1 MAKQLNSYQVNLQFN
16 ANTTQAKTQ
25 LQDLQT
31 TLDAIIKESVA
42 GVSKGDFN
50 LTKRLN
56 EAQIAAS
63 KLQTILAQTTNV
75 KTGKMDLTRF
85 SQSLKQSNLDLKKI
99 QNSLLELGPSGQKA
113 FMSLAQSIV
122 EADVPLKRT
131 NLLISELW
139 TTLKNTARWQ
149 ISSSALHA
157 FMGTIQSAYGYAK
170 DLNESLNDIRI
181 VTGHNIEYM
190 DKFAERANKAAKA
203 LNATTLDYT
212 NASLIYYQQGL
223 SDEEVEKRTDITVKM
238 ANVIKQN
245 ADIVS
250 DQLTA
255 IWNNFYDG
263 SDSLEHYADAMV
275 RLGADTA
282 SSSDEIAGGLEK
294 FAAVANTIGLSFD
307 NAAAA
312 LATITATTRQSED
325 VVGTSLK
332 TIFARIQGLKL
343 GETLEDGTTLN
354 QYSQALAA
362 VGVNIKDSNGQLKD
376 MDIILDDLGHKWST
390 ISKDQQVALAQQVAG
405 IRQYNQLI
413 ALMDNFDFYQENI
426 QRAKEADGS
435 LQEQADIYAESWE
448 AARDR
453 VRAAA
458 EGIYDDLINDKFFIS
473 LSDAI
478 AGALDAIDKLI
489 SSIGGLPGVIAA
501 LGMIFTKVFKVQMGE
516 GVNNLVFGLQSL
528 VGFTKKSAVSLK
540 QEAYNRASNMAF
552 DTGTEVGDR
561 QGESL
566 KQTLDLKKRIY
577 DISENITKEER
588 QQLEGL
594 IEINRAYNEQAIK
607 AAQKKDQAS
616 ENLQNT
622 RMDLRARIRRNSA
635 TGKVEKNLNTFGN
648 VQQQMGGI
656 IKTGLRGTKALDGL
670 NKALKEGSPLGK
682 AFEGRINTIQ
692 QALIKVDRSEA
703 AESIGN
709 FVEELKN
716 GTITVD
722 QFLKKVNNVVTKENL
737 MADATSKAATILEDD
752 FGKKVKIN
760 GEECQKLAEDMTEV
774 IVTTD
779 KLKTTNK
786 QVAGSYEKIKAAIE
800 NYKNA
805 TGDLGQKLISMVNGF
820 SSLAMGLASIKSIFD
835 TLSDEDMSFFDKLL
849 SVSMSLGM
857 GISMTVSGLSTMT
870 KAYKELAEAKTL
882 DNIKTSINTAI
893 TEINNLV
900 KAQAAARTGTQTV
913 ATDRQAL
920 AESKLTKNIILQ
932 NAAYLVRNT
941 QMSATAA
948 FGLSLAGTILAVVAA
963 AAALVLI
970 SKAVYNSIHKEEIAA
985 EAAAK
990 AASDLGNA
998 YDECRE
1004 KYQQMI
1010 DEFNEYKDAIDAL
1023 NNLTKGTQEYRD
1035 ALEEANQKALELI
1048 QNNPDKFNKDDYYWD
1063 DNKLVIK
1070 DTAMSRVAEASRQ
1083 ETADLQAA
1091 SAMANANNAQ
1101 AQANLQKENLT
1112 DIVKSSLRNT
1122 GNVNKS
1128 IDAYLN
1134 SDRVAVDKEDLKDIL
1149 NLDNGIDDKALV
1161 NVFWRNIDALN
1172 ELRNTMDGVETS
1184 FDLASKTAARAQWS
1198 GSGKENIKA
1207 GKMALEG
1214 GGRLYNNLYA
1224 EGENTVKGYLLDT
1237 NWAAYEKMN
1246 NLNSLKGY
1254 KPSIKSDK
1262 VEYSYYDENGE
1273 KIPQEISKE
1282 AIQIAAATQYAN
1294 DRIGEALDS
1303 LYQNIAKANKDGLDS
1318 VGKYLSTENFD
1329 NMTKGELEQFQEL
1342 TDDQLKEYGIDKQA
1356 IEKAKKVVFDEI
1368 DGLNEAM
1375 SDQITVGVNKTLKEN
1390 IQNFGSE
1397 GKDAYISAINQIGES
1412 IDWNALSP
1420 ESQAEAWNKISNIN
1434 WFDFDAQRQA
1444 ETLIKEMGGDVS
1456 VLGDNWDKA
1465 FSQMRKAGDVV
1476 PVLTDIKER
1485 LDKIDNI
1492 TKDMK
1497 IGKILEKEDYDT
1509 LVDYNSELARYFA
1522 ILSDGSAVFV
1532 GDPLDFQQMVK
1543 STKQDEL
1550 SRTINGYQNAIDQY
1564 YVGAEELKKAGG
1576 LDQIREVGS
1585 ENVNN
1590 QLAFLKTQDYDE
1602 TQISDWI
1609 GKLANSR
1616 GQDIDTLKAIAEAVN
1631 EVGDSFLSSK
1641 NSIEQ
1646 YTASS
1651 QQAMN
1656 ELAMTTETAQEA
1668 EEMLKNGSINEM
1680 AYNMSAMQ
1688 RMSGEK
1694 WENLDSSEV
1703 NKYADSLMKT
1713 AKSSKLLSDELVN
1726 NKEAAE
1732 DVALYTMKMNN
1743 GVEKLKNGFSGWADV
1758 LKKSDSAS
1766 QEYYDAMVDI
1776 KDAMSDVLGVSEEF
1790 LTDEFITKN
1799 LTDIGKAAEG
1809 DADAIDRLA
1818 AAASKDILLNVDF
1831 VQDNKQLQDVL
1842 LSMHDKLAAEI
1853 PDIKIGTTFEGQDDL
1868 VRQAQNIIGTAK
1880 MTAEQA
1886 NAYFSAMG
1894 FETKFKVE
1902 PQKME
1907 QKTPIVKSR
1916 QTITGAGFD
1925 EHGAPYWETTTETWN
1940 DGYSI
1945 QTGYVD
1951 AIAMA
1956 TSPDG
1961 TKTPIIESMTSK
1973 PTGIMNNSSKANRG
1987 TTGSSK
1993 GGGSKNKPTKEDLT
2007 KKSDVVDRYKEI
2019 TDSINDTTRA
2029 LDKANKS
2036 ADRLWGKAHLD
2047 AMAKSNKL
2055 TLKEVDLLKQKQ
2067 KEAQA
2072 YLKTDKATLQQ
2083 AAKKAG
2089 ITFTFDE
2096 DGDIS
2101 NYTDQMTKLYNQLID
2116 AQNKANSF
2124 STKDAQDAYKEAT
2137 LDPIQEKI
2145 NELKDAIKQYEDTRD
2160 LVEELTDDIQDKINE
2175 WQDRNY
2181 QMFTYEV
2188 EVKVQLDEN
2197 DTKKLEYYFDKLS
2210 DNIYK
2215 AAEALGY
2222 LQGQF
2227 DPVISQLGTYENF
2240 YGQLNNAYSNGE
2252 ISQENYIEG
2261 LQDVYDNT
2269 LDNLNA
2275 LQDLDKEM
2283 LEYYG
2288 NTIDL
2293 ANDELS
2299 KYTDHMEHLTSV
2311 LDHYRSIITLLGKD
2325 KDYDKVLSVLNGTAQ
2340 TKKNN
2345 FDTSK
2350 QWYESL
2356 KRERDAAAAALASS
2370 TDEAEREV
2378 LQKNYDAIL
2387 AAFDEAEQDM
2397 LSKAEEYGEALKEIL
2412 TTKMEQAA
2420 DEMNKQLSTTKV
2432 NINGNNFNISG
2443 WDALND
2449 ALDRMSSYQD
2459 EYLTKTNQ
2467 IYEMNKLLNN
2477 VNQAID
2483 KTNNQAA
2490 KNRYQQ
2496 FTKEIEQLRDKDK
2509 LSQLELEIAQ
2519 AKYKV
2524 LEAQIALEEA
2534 QNAKSTVRL
2543 QRDNE
2548 GNFGY
2553 VYIADQEKVN
2563 DAQQALAD
2571 AENDLYNIR
2580 LDATNKYGQQKLQ
2593 YEKELADK
2601 LAELDQKAAED
2612 AVYRETTYQQ
2622 ERALVIQQYTDLITT
2637 AGNLYAKA
2645 QEEDN
2650 RVVQDAWVNSFDII
2664 KDNSNSWKDTITE
2677 NTNIINDTFK
2687 EWQGSMDEISKI
2699 VGDDLKDT
2707 QQKVKDVTDE
2717 SNKLYQEVS
2726 NRVIPALE
2734 SELSSVR
2741 SATEAWAQH
2750 RQQLL
2755 DTIRA
2760 YEELLDAI
2768 QATLRAQS
2776 GFGSGS
2782 SSGNDSDWSK
2792 DMGNVTY
2799 GSDDYYKYMQN
2810 REDKI
2815 NGGYDVG
2822 AATNA
2827 RVDAFYR
2834 KGLTLPITRNGQTYR
2849 YFTDIP
2855 DSVWKQL
2862 VGFRSGGYTGTW
2874 NDDGKLAFLHQKEL
2888 VLNADDTENM
2898 LVSIQLVRQIAKQLD
2913 FNSQQ
2918 ISTLSSSG
2926 FTVSSQ
2932 DGTLEQNVRIEASFP
2947 NATDRYEI
2955 QEAFNTLVNVASQY
2969 ANRK

>member
-1 MAKQLNSYQVNLQFN
+1 
-16 ANTTQAKTQ
+16 
-25 LQDLQT
+25 
-31 TLDAIIKESVA
+31 
-42 GVSKGDFN
+42 
-50 LTKRLN
+50 
-56 EAQIAAS
+56 
-63 KLQTILAQTTNV
+63 
-75 KTGKMDLTRF
+75 
-85 SQSLKQSNLDLKKI
+85 
-99 QNSLLELGPSGQKA
+99 
-113 FMSLAQSIV
+113 
-122 EADVPLKRT
+122 
-131 NLLISELW
+131 
-139 TTLKNTARWQ
+139 
-149 ISSSALHA
+149 
-157 FMGTIQSAYGYAK
+157 
-170 DLNESLNDIRI
+170 
-181 VTGHNIEYM
+181 
-190 DKFAERANKAAKA
+190 
-203 LNATTLDYT
+203 
-212 NASLIYYQQGL
+212 
-223 SDEEVEKRTDITVKM
+223 M

-458 EGIYDDLINDKFFIS
+458 ESIYDDLINDKFFIS

-528 VGFTKKSAVSLK
+528 VGLTKKSAVSLK

-622 RMDLRARIRRNSA
+622 RIDLRARIRRNSA

-648 VQQQMGGI
+648 VQQQMSGI
-656 IKTGLRGTKALDGL
+656 IKTGLRGSKALDGL
-670 NKALKEGSPLGK
+670 NKVLKEGSPLGK
-682 AFEGRINTIQ
+682 AFEGRMNTIQ
-692 QALIKVDRSEA
+692 QALIKVDRSKA

-709 FVEELKN
+709 FTKELKD

-722 QFLKKVNNVVTKENL
+722 QFLKKVNNVVTKKNL
-737 MADATSKAATILEDD
+737 MADATSKAATVLEDD

-760 GEECQKLAEDMTEV
+760 GEDCQKLAEDMTEV

-835 TLSDEDMSFFDKLL
+835 TLSNEDMSFFDKLL

-882 DNIKTSINTAI
+882 DNIKTSLSTAI
-893 TEINNLV
+893 IEINNVV
-900 KAQAAARTGTQTV
+900 KAQAAARTGAQTV

-932 NAAYLVRNT
+932 NAAWLVRNT

-948 FGLSLAGTILAVVAA
+948 LGLSLAGTILAVVAA

-970 SKAVYNSIHKEEIAA
+970 SKAVYNSIYKEEIAA

-1010 DEFNEYKDAIDAL
+1010 NEFNEYKDAIDAL

-1112 DIVKSSLRNT
+1112 DIVKSSLRRNT

-1161 NVFWRNIDALN
+1161 NVLWRNIDALN

-1198 GSGKENIKA
+1198 GSGKENTKA
-1207 GKMALEG
+1207 GKMVLEG

-1224 EGENTVKGYLLDT
+1224 EGENTVKGYSLDT

-1254 KPSIKSDK
+1254 KHSIKSDK

-1273 KIPQEISKE
+1273 KITQEISKE

-1329 NMTKGELEQFQEL
+1329 NMTKGELEQFQGL

-1356 IEKAKKVVFDEI
+1356 IEEAKKVVFDEI

-1465 FSQMRKAGDVV
+1465 FSQMRKAGAVA

-1509 LVDYNSELARYFA
+1509 LVNYNSELARYFA

-1550 SRTINGYQNAIDQY
+1550 SRTINGYQNIIDQY
-1564 YVGAEELKKAGG
+1564 YAGAEELKKAGG

-1590 QLAFLKTQDYDE
+1590 QLAFLKTQNYDE

-1631 EVGDSFLSSK
+1631 EVGNSFLSSK
-1641 NSIEQ
+1641 DSIER

-1668 EEMLKNGSINEM
+1668 EEMLKNGSINEI
-1680 AYNMSAMQ
+1680 AYNMSAIQ
-1688 RMSGEK
+1688 RMSSEK

-1758 LKKSDSAS
+1758 LTKSDSAS

-1907 QKTPIVKSR
+1907 QKTPIVRSR
-1916 QTITGAGFD
+1916 QTIVGAGFD
-1925 EHGAPYWETTTETWN
+1925 KHGAPYWETTTETWN

-1973 PTGIMNNSSKANRG
+1973 STGIMNNSSKANRG
-1987 TTGSSK
+1987 STGSSK
-1993 GGGSKNKPTKEDLT
+1993 GGGSKNKPTKGDLT

-2047 AMAKSNKL
+2047 VMAKSNKL
-2055 TLKEVDLLKQKQ
+2055 TLKEIDLLKQKQ

-2101 NYTDQMTKLYNQLID
+2101 NYTDQMTKLYNQLIA

-2181 QMFTYEV
+2181 QMLTYEV

-2210 DNIYK
+2210 DNIYR

-2227 DPVISQLGTYENF
+2227 DPVISQLGPYENF
-2240 YGQLNNAYSNGE
+2240 YDQLNNAYSNGE

-2387 AAFDEAEQDM
+2387 AAFDEAEEDM

-2432 NINGNNFNISG
+2432 SINGNNFNISG

-2483 KTNNQAA
+2483 KTNNQVA

-2553 VYIADQEKVN
+2553 VYTADQEKVN

-2593 YEKELADK
+2593 YEKELAEK

-2645 QEEDN
+2645 QEEDS

-2687 EWQGSMDEISKI
+2687 EWQDSMDEISKI

-2717 SNKLYQEVS
+2717 SNKLYQEIS

-2734 SELSSVR
+2734 NELSSVR

-2776 GFGSGS
+2776 GFGSNS
-2782 SSGNDSDWSK
+2782 SNSSTRVDWSEK
-2792 DMGNVTY
+2792 MGQVEY
-2799 GSDDYYKYMQN
+2799 GSDKYNEYYQN
-2810 REDKI
+2810 REDVI
-2815 NGGYDVG
+2815 RGGYDVE
-2822 AATNA
+2822 AATTA

-2834 KGLTLPITRNGQTYR
+2834 KGLALPISYSGKTYSH
-2849 YFTDIP
+2849 FTDIP

-2874 NDDGKLAFLHQKEL
+2874 NDSGKLAFLHQKEL

-2898 LVSIQLVRQIAKQLD
+2898 LASIQLVRQIAKQLD

-2932 DGTLEQNVRIEASFP
+2932 DGALEQNVRIEASFP

>member
-75 KTGKMDLTRF
+75 ETGKMDLTRF

-99 QNSLLELGPSGQKA
+99 QSSLLELGPSGQKA

-458 EGIYDDLINDKFFIS
+458 ESIYDDLINDKFFIS

-516 GVNNLVFGLQSL
+516 GVNNLIFGLQSL
-528 VGFTKKSAVSLK
+528 VGLTKKSAVSLK

-566 KQTLDLKKRIY
+566 KQTLDLKKKIY

-635 TGKVEKNLNTFGN
+635 TGEVEKNLNTFGN
-648 VQQQMGGI
+648 VQQQMSGV
-656 IKTGLRGTKALDGL
+656 IKTGLRGTRALDGL
-670 NKALKEGSPLGK
+670 NKTLKKGSSLGK

-692 QALIKVDRSEA
+692 QALIEVDRSKA

-722 QFLKKVNNVVTKENL
+722 QFLKKVNNAVTKENL

-760 GEECQKLAEDMTEV
+760 GEDCQKLAEDMTEV
-774 IVTTD
+774 IVTTN
-779 KLKTTNK
+779 KLNTTNK

-820 SSLAMGLASIKSIFD
+820 SSLAMGLTSIKSIFD

-857 GISMTVSGLSTMT
+857 GISMTVSGLSAMA

-882 DNIKTSINTAI
+882 DNIKTSLNTAI
-893 TEINNLV
+893 TEINNMV
-900 KAQAAARTGTQTV
+900 KAQAAARTGAQTE
-913 ATDRQAL
+913 ATGRQAL

-932 NAAYLVRNT
+932 NAAWLVRNKG
-941 QMSATAA
+941 MSASAA
-948 FGLSLAGTILAVVAA
+948 LGLSLAGTILVVVAA

-985 EAAAK
+985 EAAVK

-1023 NNLTKGTQEYRD
+1023 DNLTKGTQEYRD
-1035 ALEEANQKALELI
+1035 ALDEANQKALELI

-1070 DTAMSRVAEASRQ
+1070 DTAMSRVAEISRQ
-1083 ETADLQAA
+1083 ETADLYAA
-1091 SAMANANNAQ
+1091 STMANANNAQ
-1101 AQANLQKENLT
+1101 AQANLQKKNLVNT
-1112 DIVKSSLRNT
+1112 VTGSLRNT
-1122 GNVNKS
+1122 TGVDKT

-1134 SDRVAVDKEDLKDIL
+1134 SDRVAIDKEDLKDIL
-1149 NLDNGIDDKALV
+1149 NLDNGIDDNALV
-1161 NVFWRNIDALN
+1161 NVLWRNIDALN
-1172 ELRNTMDGVETS
+1172 ELRNTMDGVETT
-1184 FDLASKTAARAQWS
+1184 FDLASKTVAKAQWS
-1198 GSGKENIKA
+1198 GSGKENTKA

-1224 EGENTVKGYLLDT
+1224 EGKNTVKGYSLAT

-1254 KPSIKSDK
+1254 ESSRHGDK
-1262 VEYSYYDENGE
+1262 MEYSYYDENGE
-1273 KIPQEISKE
+1273 KITQEINKE

-1329 NMTKGELEQFQEL
+1329 NMTKGELEQFQGL

-1356 IEKAKKVVFDEI
+1356 IEEAKKVVFDEI

-1412 IDWNALSP
+1412 INWDALSP
-1420 ESQAEAWNKISNIN
+1420 ESQAEVWNKISNIN

-1444 ETLIKEMGGDVS
+1444 EILIKEMDGDVS
-1456 VLGDNWDKA
+1456 ALGDSWDKA

-1476 PVLTDIKER
+1476 PVLADIKDR

-1509 LVDYNSELARYFA
+1509 LVDYNVELAKYFA

-1532 GDPLDFQQMVK
+1532 GDPLDFQQMIK

-1550 SRTINGYQNAIDQY
+1550 SRTISGYQNAIDQY
-1564 YVGAEELKKAGG
+1564 YAGAEELKKAGG
-1576 LDQIREVGS
+1576 LDQIREAGS
-1585 ENVNN
+1585 KNINN
-1590 QLAFLKTQDYDE
+1590 QLAFLKTQNYDE

-1641 NSIEQ
+1641 DNIEQ

-1688 RMSGEK
+1688 RISTEK
-1694 WENLDSSEV
+1694 WGDLDPTEV

-1713 AKSSKLLSDELVN
+1713 AKKSELLSDELEN

-1743 GVEKLKNGFSGWADV
+1743 GIKKLSDNFDGWSDI
-1758 LKKSDSAS
+1758 LKKSDSSS

-1790 LTDEFITKN
+1790 LSDDFITNN
-1799 LTDIGKAAEG
+1799 LDDIALAANG
-1809 DADAIDRLA
+1809 DAEAIDRLA
-1818 AAASKDILLNVDF
+1818 LAASKDIVINLDFEDETAKQEVLSLYDDLMAEMPDLEVGATLDDEEFLTKLNDF
-1831 VQDNKQLQDVL
+1831 VKQSGMSV
-1842 LSMHDKLAAEI
+1842 E
-1853 PDIKIGTTFEGQDDL
+1853 
-1868 VRQAQNIIGTAK
+1868 QAQAFFNSLGYEPEFVTDTKTVKRSIPQERTHTDYEITDGKINILGQEYHIPTIDRLTTTSVSDYVDVDEKIQVPAFGTD
-1880 MTAEQA
+1880 
-1886 NAYFSAMG
+1886 N
-1894 FETKFKVE
+1894 
-1902 PQKME
+1902 PQ
-1907 QKTPIVKSR
+1907 VKSLTKR
-1916 QTITGAGFD
+1916 
-1925 EHGAPYWETTTETWN
+1925 
-1940 DGYSI
+1940 S
-1945 QTGYVD
+1945 
-1951 AIAMA
+1951 
-1956 TSPDG
+1956 SG
-1961 TKTPIIESMTSK
+1961 T
-1973 PTGIMNNSSKANRG
+1973 MNNFSSANPG
-1987 TTGSSK
+1987 SK
-1993 GGGSKNKPTKEDLT
+1993 GSGSKGGSKNKPTKGDLT

-2055 TLKEVDLLKQKQ
+2055 TLKEIDLLKQKQ

-2083 AAKKAG
+2083 AAEKAG

-2101 NYTDQMTKLYNQLID
+2101 NYTDQMTKLYNQLIA

-2124 STKDAQDAYKEAT
+2124 STKEAQDAYKEAT
-2137 LDPIQEKI
+2137 LDPIQKKI
-2145 NELKDAIKQYEDTRD
+2145 DELKDAIKQYEDTRD

-2181 QMFTYEV
+2181 QMLTYEV
-2188 EVKVQLDEN
+2188 EIKVQLDEN

-2227 DPVISQLGTYENF
+2227 DPVINQLGTYENF
-2240 YGQLNNAYSNGE
+2240 YGQLNNAYASGE

-2269 LDNLNA
+2269 LNNLNA

-2356 KRERDAAAAALASS
+2356 KRERDAAAAALANS

-2387 AAFDEAEQDM
+2387 AAFDEAEEDM

-2432 NINGNNFNISG
+2432 SINGNNFNISG

-2553 VYIADQEKVN
+2553 VYTADQEKVN

-2645 QEEDN
+2645 QEEDS

-2687 EWQGSMDEISKI
+2687 EWQDSMDEISKI

-2726 NRVIPALE
+2726 NKVIPALE

-2760 YEELLDAI
+2760 YEELLNAI

-2776 GFGSGS
+2776 GFGG
-2782 SSGNDSDWSK
+2782 SGNSNSDK
-2792 DMGNVTY
+2792 DTDWAAMMGTVAY
-2799 GSDDYYKYMQN
+2799 GSAEYNQYKN
-2810 REDKI
+2810 TRDARIAAGKEI
-2815 NGGYDVG
+2815 NYD
-2822 AATNA
+2822 TTA
-2827 RVDAFYR
+2827 RVDAYYR
-2834 KGLTLPITRNGQTYR
+2834 LLSEGKISGLPNGKQN
-2849 YFTDIP
+2849 FTQLTDEE
-2855 DSVWKQL
+2855 WRKL

-2898 LVSIQLVRQIAKQLD
+2898 LASIQLVRQIAKQLD